1 MGSKWLKLS
10 LKFYFDYILIAGQIR
25 KMFRLIK
32 KHNYLT
38 NDISLKVTLENSI
51 FSSITAQKKKK
62 KRIKIKLKILKA
74 SLCKVKYKLSRVF
87 LGDKKGS
94 AAHFSYL
101 ANTGAK
107 KKKRGNGAKL

>member
-1 MGSKWLKLS
+1 
-10 LKFYFDYILIAGQIR
+10 
-25 KMFRLIK
+25 MFRLIK

-51 FSSITAQKKKK
+51 FSSITALKKK

-107 KKKRGNGAKL
+107 KKTKKWCKTINNEVRDNKS